1 MRRLFK
7 TGATKALIGVSIA
20 CALASPALAAKPAS
34 GRHYAHHDTDMNGTP
49 AIGLRI
55 EPEPW
60 GHLYPPNPSTWWN
73 ERFRACRPPATN
85 KASGPGDLW
94 SNQPEPL

>member
-34 GRHYAHHDTDMNGTP
+34 GRHYAHHDTDKRNTCALCLAHLSLQWRALYTGWGCDYYVYSEP
-49 AIGLRI
+49 YALR
-55 EPEPW
+55 
-60 GHLYPPNPSTWWN
+60 
-73 ERFRACRPPATN
+73 RR
-85 KASGPGDLW
+85 
-94 SNQPEPL
+94 

>member
-49 AIGLRI
+49 VRYASRI
-55 EPEPW
+55 YRCNGGRLYTYLGGW
-60 GHLYPPNPSTWWN
+60 GCDYYVYAETYAP
-73 ERFRACRPPATN
+73 RRR
-85 KASGPGDLW
+85 
-94 SNQPEPL
+94 